1 MNELKAI
8 VFSAIFTISVVA
20 FTRADEPGKKGFS
33 MDYSVIGSMPD
44 GVDFND
50 GRSVALRMADFS
62 AAAAGVLRFGYD
74 LGDMRADLEIGVR
87 TLDEENLSG
96 ATQGEGE
103 INIFSALING
113 AMDFDPIAGAIPYAA
128 FGFGAS
134 LGIGDITYTDGDG
147 NAGRA
152 RFADIAPIG
161 HIGFGAR
168 MTLSGDA
175 GLTLGYSFLAG
186 PPGAGGQGAL
196 TPTHSLS
203 LGFEY
208 RF

>member
-1 MNELKAI
+1 MNKLKAI
-8 VFSAIFTISVVA
+8 VFSAIFTVA
-20 FTRADEPGKKGFS
+20 AVALTHADEPGKKGFS
-33 MDYSVIGSMPD
+33 MDYSAIGDMPD

-50 GRSVALRMADFS
+50 SRGGASRLADFS
-62 AAAAGVLRFGYD
+62 AAFAGAVRFGYD
-74 LGDMRADLEIGVR
+74 LGDMRAGLEIGVR

-113 AMDFDPIAGAIPYAA
+113 AMDFDPIAGATPYAA
-128 FGFGAS
+128 FGLGAS
-134 LGIGDITYTDGDG
+134 LSIGDMTYTDGNG
-147 NAGRA
+147 NAGSV
-152 RFADIAPIG
+152 RFVDIAPIG

-168 MTLSGDA
+168 MTLSDDA
-175 GLTLGYSFLAG
+175 DFTLGYSFLAG
-186 PPGAGGQGAL
+186 PPSAVGQGLL